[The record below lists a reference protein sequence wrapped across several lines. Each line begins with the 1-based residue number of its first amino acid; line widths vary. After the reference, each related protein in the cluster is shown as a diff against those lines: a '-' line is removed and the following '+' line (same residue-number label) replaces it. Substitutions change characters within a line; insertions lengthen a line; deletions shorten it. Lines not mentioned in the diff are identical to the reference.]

1 MRSATRHVKLGLL
14 TLLAIASL
22 LAVFFALG
30 LRRRSVVT
38 YHTYFDESVQGLDE
52 GAIVKFRG
60 VRVGKV
66 SRIRIAPDHRLIDV
80 GLAIDSDRASGL
92 QLTRN
97 ASLLRAQLVIFGI
110 TGVKLI
116 DMDFADANTPAPPAL
131 SFTPPEHFIPSR
143 PSLLGS
149 VQDDL
154 VTFAHRLPMLAD
166 HAIGAL
172 DELKFFTLDAR
183 GVLADTRAAI
193 HAIGRL
199 ARSVS
204 GANVSDSVAK
214 AMAAAAKAMAS
225 LDELGQRGIDATADL
240 EGTVRDIR
248 DAARML
254 RDFLDALERE
264 PDMIVKGRA
273 RRR

>member
-1 MRSATRHVKLGLL
+1 MTSASRHVKLGLL

-22 LAVFFALG
+22 LAVVFALG
-30 LRRRSVVT
+30 LRRRAVIT

-66 SRIRIAPDHRLIDV
+66 SKIGIAPDRRLIDV
-80 GLAIDSDRASGL
+80 GLSIDRERAAAL
-92 QLTRN
+92 QLDRN
-97 ASLLRAQLVIFGI
+97 ASLLRTQLVIFGI

-116 DMDFADANTPAPPAL
+116 DMDFADANTPSPPTL
-131 SFTPPEHFIPSR
+131 TFTPPEHFIPSQ
-143 PSLLGS
+143 PSLLGT

-154 VTFAHRLPMLAD
+154 VSFSHRLPMLAD

-199 ARSVS
+199 ARGAS
-204 GANVSDSVAK
+204 GADVSSSVAK
-214 AMAAAAKAMAS
+214 ALRS
-225 LDELGQRGIDATADL
+225 VEELARRGTDATDDL
-240 EGTVRDIR
+240 AGTIRDIR
-248 DAARML
+248 DAARRV
-254 RDFLDALERE
+254 RDFFDALERE
-264 PDMIVKGRA
+264 PDMLVKGRA